1 MDVSVN
7 SAMPILVWGLF
18 AVILGVVMMWFVV
31 RPRFFGP

>member
-1 MDVSVN
+1 MGVGMN
-7 SAMPILVWGLF
+7 AAMPILVWGLL